1 MSWTMAECLPVE
13 KISALERFP
22 YRFNNPDVE
31 TYQLHEQRRKQD
43 NSMYLFP
50 IDVFFYKE
58 GRRWCCAKVRWDT
71 VAVGYKSMNERGCLG
86 QFEPQRVEYGSSI
99 EEALDNFNTFQKEVW
114 G

>member
-1 MSWTMAECLPVE
+1 MTWTMEECLPVE

-43 NSMYLFP
+43 NSIYLFP

-58 GRRWCCAKVRWDT
+58 GRLWCCAKVQWNT
-71 VAVGYKSMNERGCLG
+71 VAVGYKSMNQRGCLG
-86 QFEPQRVEYGSSI
+86 RFEHTRQDSNRSKYMLWFER
-99 EEALDNFNTFQKEVW
+99 
-114 G
+114 